1 MTQPMQGFTA
11 SRKIG
16 KRLVTV
22 QLLASNKPQMFH
34 EPYDITKIKKPT
46 KIKGN
51 FLPADFLVTGLPC
64 EITFRLDKV
73 KTFAKSYS
81 MQITQ
86 ISFNCPNG
94 LQSSDTPIDLLRRL
108 AVEASAF
115 VAEITP
121 ANTRTQIAPNAY
133 SVTDSKG
140 GFIVLGH
147 ASANRERTEA
157 FIGTRPTGKDLYKQ
171 IGELY
176 STLPYGTKYKL
187 IAQAFGRTLPWAY
200 KHTAIGAKKYPQFFK
215 GYKKQTTK
223 KKGRKTK

>member
-1 MTQPMQGFTA
+1 MTQLMRGFTA

-16 KRLVTV
+16 ERLVTV
-22 QLLASNKPQMFH
+22 QLLASDKPH
-34 EPYDITKIKKPT
+34 LYHKPYDITKIKKPK

-73 KTFAKSYS
+73 KTSLKL
-81 MQITQ
+81 QITQ
-86 ISFNCPNG
+86 INFNCPNG

-121 ANTRTQIAPNAY
+121 ANTRTDHGSGNNT
-133 SVTDSKG
+133 VTDSKG
-140 GFIVLGH
+140 GFVVLGH
-147 ASANRERTEA
+147 AGANKERTEA
-157 FIGTRPTGKDLYKQ
+157 FIGSRPTGKDLYKQ

-223 KKGRKTK
+223 KKGKKTK

>member
-1 MTQPMQGFTA
+1 MTQPMRGFTA
-11 SRKIG
+11 SRKLG
-16 KRLVTV
+16 ERLVTV
-22 QLLASNKPQMFH
+22 QLLESNKPQMFY

-147 ASANRERTEA
+147 AGADKERTEA
-157 FIGTRPTGKDLYKQ
+157 FIGSRPTGKDLYEQ
-171 IGELY
+171 IGHLY
-176 STLPYGTKYKL
+176 STSKYGTKYKL
-187 IAQAFGRTLPWAY
+187 IAQAFGRTQAWAY

-215 GYKKQTTK
+215 GYKTKPTK

>member
-34 EPYDITKIKKPT
+34 ELYDITKIKKPT

-147 ASANRERTEA
+147 ASANQERTEA

-187 IAQAFGRTLPWAY
+187 IAQAFGRTVPWAY

-215 GYKKQTTK
+215 GYKTKPTK

>member
-1 MTQPMQGFTA
+1 MQGFTA

-187 IAQAFGRTLPWAY
+187 IAQAFGRTVPWAY